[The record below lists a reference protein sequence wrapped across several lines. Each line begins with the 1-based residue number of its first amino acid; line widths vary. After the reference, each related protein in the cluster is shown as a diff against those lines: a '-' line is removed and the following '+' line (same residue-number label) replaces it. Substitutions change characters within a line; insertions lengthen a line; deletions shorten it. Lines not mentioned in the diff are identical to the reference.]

1 MALLICPD
9 CGNSVS
15 DAAQACTR
23 CGRPRVRNGSPEN
36 WKRKHSLGGQIAST
50 VAGLTLIVLTVT
62 GVKALLNH
70 GKTAIASQRT
80 QIVSKVDKIA
90 TGEIDVP
97 AGKAIHYTLEIRP
110 DMLEPVVASGGSG
123 NDIVLRLPM
132 KPTTIHNTNNFG

>member
-50 VAGLTLIVLTVT
+50 IAGLTLIVLTSDW
-62 GVKALLNH
+62 
-70 GKTAIASQRT
+70 SQGLVESWEDRNCFAKDPNRV
-80 QIVSKVDKIA
+80 QSRQDRNWR
-90 TGEIDVP
+90 D
-97 AGKAIHYTLEIRP
+97 
-110 DMLEPVVASGGSG
+110 
-123 NDIVLRLPM
+123 
-132 KPTTIHNTNNFG
+132 